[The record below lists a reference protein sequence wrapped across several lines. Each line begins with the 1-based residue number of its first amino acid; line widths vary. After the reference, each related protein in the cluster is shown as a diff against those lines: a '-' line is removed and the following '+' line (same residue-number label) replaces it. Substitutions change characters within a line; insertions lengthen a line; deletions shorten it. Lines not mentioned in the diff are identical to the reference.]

1 MSPMKRLSALL
12 FFVLSFGCESPMN
25 NRVVGDDNVESLKI
39 SNAQFTEL
47 GVYVTWQ
54 WLGGPV
60 GRISARNQLLVTLKS
75 DNGPVDLPEGLSLEF
90 YSTMPSMGHP
100 LEDAGY
106 FERLA
111 EGVYLN
117 TEIRFNMPG
126 DWRHELWLMNTNFEV
141 KERLVWDELF

>member
-90 YSTMPSMGHP
+90 YSTMPSMGH
-100 LEDAGY
+100 
-106 FERLA
+106 RLRMLA
-111 EGVYLN
+111 ILKG
-117 TEIRFNMPG
+117 
-126 DWRHELWLMNTNFEV
+126 WL
-141 KERLVWDELF
+141 RGCI